1 MKAHKYW
8 SVGAL
13 VTMLGTFYTGYKK
26 LNSSHKYFALSSM
39 LCMVMAIYTGHKM
52 ITGNRKEKAKKEK
65 PLVASMTSSPEIP
78 DEVMFCGNSKQS
90 EHGRTSRCQ
99 FGHEQ
104 ARHPPAECTE
114 ADLRQRTSA
123 RPVDGRLGDVPD

>member
-13 VTMLGTFYTGYKK
+13 VTMLRTFYTGYKK

-65 PLVASMTSSPEIP
+65 V
-78 DEVMFCGNSKQS
+78 
-90 EHGRTSRCQ
+90 
-99 FGHEQ
+99 
-104 ARHPPAECTE
+104 TE
-114 ADLRQRTSA
+114 
-123 RPVDGRLGDVPD
+123 GEE

>member
-13 VTMLGTFYTGYKK
+13 VTMLWTFYTGYKK

-52 ITGNRKEKAKKEK
+52 ITGNRKKKANKEK
-65 PLVASMTSSPEIP
+65 
-78 DEVMFCGNSKQS
+78 D
-90 EHGRTSRCQ
+90 
-99 FGHEQ
+99 
-104 ARHPPAECTE
+104 TE
-114 ADLRQRTSA
+114 RE
-123 RPVDGRLGDVPD
+123 G

>member
-52 ITGNRKEKAKKEK
+52 ITGN
-65 PLVASMTSSPEIP
+65 
-78 DEVMFCGNSKQS
+78 
-90 EHGRTSRCQ
+90 
-99 FGHEQ
+99 
-104 ARHPPAECTE
+104 
-114 ADLRQRTSA
+114 
-123 RPVDGRLGDVPD
+123 

>member
-52 ITGNRKEKAKKEK
+52 ITGNKRKEKKRK
-65 PLVASMTSSPEIP
+65 L
-78 DEVMFCGNSKQS
+78 
-90 EHGRTSRCQ
+90 
-99 FGHEQ
+99 
-104 ARHPPAECTE
+104 
-114 ADLRQRTSA
+114 QRV
-123 RPVDGRLGDVPD
+123 RNK

>member
-52 ITGNRKEKAKKEK
+52 ITGNIHIRKSYNAILSDHHRFFQL
-65 PLVASMTSSPEIP
+65 PLA
-78 DEVMFCGNSKQS
+78 
-90 EHGRTSRCQ
+90 
-99 FGHEQ
+99 
-104 ARHPPAECTE
+104 
-114 ADLRQRTSA
+114 
-123 RPVDGRLGDVPD
+123 